1 MHSPHSESLA
11 GMTRQELSIL
21 FPRGGRRMAEPIR
34 VIIMGA
40 AGRDFHNFNTCF
52 RHNPNYK
59 VVAFTATQIPDI
71 EGRLYPACLA
81 GEDLY
86 PEGIPIYSEDELD
99 DLIAKFNVDQV
110 VFAYSDTHHNN
121 LMHKASRVLA
131 DGPDFRLI
139 GPKDSALKSK
149 LPVVA
154 ICAVRTGVGKSQT
167 TRSVVDILKKAGL
180 RVAAVRHP
188 MPYGDLAKQA
198 VQRFATMADLDKHEC
213 TIEEREEYAPH
224 IENDTVVFA
233 GVDYE
238 AIMHAVEAEPG
249 IDVLLWDGGNNDF
262 SFYKADLYITLADP
276 HRPGHESLYYPGEVN
291 VRCADAIIINK
302 IDTADPANVKAVA
315 ENCQA
320 INPKAKLIYAES
332 PMTADKPEIIKG
344 KRVLVIEDGPTLTHG
359 EMPYGAGM
367 KAAEKYGAAEI
378 VDPRP
383 FAVGSLKDTFAKWKH
398 LGPILP
404 AMGYSAKQCHE
415 LQETIANADVDTVVV
430 GTPIDLA
437 AFIEIKQ
444 PNTRIRYD
452 LKEKEG
458 AHLEDLLQP
467 IIKKAMEN
475 RKNNK

>member
-1 MHSPHSESLA
+1 
-11 GMTRQELSIL
+11 
-21 FPRGGRRMAEPIR
+21 MAEPIR

-86 PEGIPIYSEDELD
+86 PEGIPIFSEDDLD
-99 DLIAKFNVDQV
+99 DLIAKYDVQQV

-131 DGPDFRLI
+131 AGADFRFI
-139 GPKDSALKSK
+139 GPRDSALISK
-149 LPVVA
+149 LHCVA

-167 TRSVVDILKKAGL
+167 TRRVVEILKEAGL
-180 RVAAVRHP
+180 KVAAVRHP
-188 MPYGDLAKQA
+188 MPYGDLAIQA
-198 VQRFATMADLDKHEC
+198 VQRFATMADLDKHKC

-224 IENDTVVFA
+224 IENDTLVYA

-238 AIMHAVEAEPG
+238 AIMHAVEAEPD

-291 VRCADAIIINK
+291 VRCADAIIVNK
-302 IDTADPANVKAVA
+302 CDTADPANVKAVA
-315 ENCQA
+315 ENCQK
-320 INPKAKLIYAES
+320 INPKAALIYADS
-332 PMTADKPEIIKG
+332 PMTADKPELIKG
-344 KRVLVIEDGPTLTHG
+344 KRVLVVEDGPTLTHG

-367 KAAEKYGAAEI
+367 KAAEQYGAAEI

-383 FAVGSLKDTFAKWKH
+383 FAVGSLKATFEKWKH

-404 AMGYSAKQCHE
+404 AMGYSDKQCAE
-415 LQETIANADVDTVVV
+415 LQQTIANADVDSVVV

-452 LKEKEG
+452 LKETAG
-458 AHLEDLLQP
+458 AKLEDLLQP
-467 IIKKAMEN
+467 IIKMAKD
-475 RKNNK
+475 RKK